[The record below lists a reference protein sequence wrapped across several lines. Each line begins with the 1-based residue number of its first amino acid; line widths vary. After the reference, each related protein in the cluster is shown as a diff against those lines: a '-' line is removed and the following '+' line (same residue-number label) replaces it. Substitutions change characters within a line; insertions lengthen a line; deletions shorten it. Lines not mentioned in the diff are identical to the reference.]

1 MDLGHDRQ
9 GSDVYPSEPP
19 GGGHGAGK
27 EAGQMADGDTGNDTT
42 GNDAPG
48 GGTAGTGAGAP
59 DPAAGADP
67 AGQSPQAGQAAGA
80 AGTGKNKK
88 GKKGKK
94 GKKAKAAEDPAGAGA
109 AKTPAKRRVVL
120 TGISSRAWEHPADRG
135 ALTAL
140 RELKGFDEVLKAIA
154 GLWNERAWRLQ
165 FLGGAIKVD
174 HRQYPR
180 VHRLYAEAATSLDV
194 KDLPELFVHND
205 RSLNAMAVGM
215 KQPFIVV
222 NTGMLET
229 TDDDELR
236 CLLGHEL
243 GHVLSGHAVY
253 RTMIIIL
260 TSLILRLAWFPI
272 GALALYAIIAALLE
286 WWRKAE
292 LSADRAGLLA
302 CQDPA
307 ASLRLSMKLAGGG
320 DLSEVDTTAFLEQAG
335 EYERTGDLRDSVLK
349 ILLVA
354 FRSHPMPVARAA
366 EIRRWVDSG
375 AYQLILSGD
384 YPRREEDAG
393 ASMTEDVK
401 EAADSY
407 RESFARSEDPLFK
420 LLRRIGGGASDLGG
434 WVGSGAGKVRDWM
447 ATAGRSAR
455 DAAGGGDGG
464 RDQGGDSRS

>member
-1 MDLGHDRQ
+1 MA
-9 GSDVYPSEPP
+9 
-19 GGGHGAGK
+19 GG
-27 EAGQMADGDTGNDTT
+27 DG
-42 GNDAPG
+42 
-48 GGTAGTGAGAP
+48 
-59 DPAAGADP
+59 
-67 AGQSPQAGQAAGA
+67 
-80 AGTGKNKK
+80 K

-94 GKKAKAAEDPAGAGA
+94 DKPDKGASAADRPAGGPA
-109 AKTPAKRRVVL
+109 ATPARRRVVL
-120 TGISSRAWEHPADRG
+120 SGISSRAWEHPADKG

-194 KDLPELFVHND
+194 AELPELYVQND

-222 NTGMLET
+222 NTGMLELA
-229 TDDDELR
+229 DEEELR

-260 TSLILRLAWFPI
+260 TSFALRLAWFPI
-272 GALALYAIIAALLE
+272 GSFVIYGIIAALYE

-320 DLSEVDTTAFLEQAG
+320 DLSEVDTTAFLEQAA

-349 ILLVA
+349 LLLLA

-366 EIRRWVDSG
+366 EIRNWVDSG
-375 AYQLILSGD
+375 AYQRILSGE
-384 YPRREEDAG
+384 YPRREDDAS
-393 ASMTEDVK
+393 ASMSEDVK
-401 EAADSY
+401 QAAESY

-420 LLRRIGGGASDLGG
+420 LLRRIGGGAGDVGG
-434 WVGSGAGKVRDWM
+434 WVGSGAGRVRDWM
-447 ATAGRSAR
+447 TAAGRSAR
-455 DAAGGGDGG
+455 DAADGG
-464 RDQGGDSRS
+464 NGGQEPGGSDGSEHSAGGTDRPAG